1 MITFEIAIAI
11 YGIGAALTAQPIGK
25 MTAKEW
31 EEKMLAGKI
40 PPGTEIIGL
49 LVSQFVSILLWP
61 LTGLLWVVGSATRRL
76 KRQP

>member
-31 EEKMLAGKI
+31 EEKMHAGKI

-61 LTGLLWVVGSATRRL
+61 LTGSLWAGGFATRRR
-76 KRQP
+76 KRRP